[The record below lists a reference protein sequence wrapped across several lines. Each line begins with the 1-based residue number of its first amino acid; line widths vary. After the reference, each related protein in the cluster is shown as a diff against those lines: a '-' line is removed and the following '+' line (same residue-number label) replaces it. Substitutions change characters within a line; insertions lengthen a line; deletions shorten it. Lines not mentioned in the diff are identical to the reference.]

1 MSRMTLA
8 CLGFGVASFTLGCND
23 SRRDDD
29 NVVATLPTSGASGMD
44 TDDDGDDEDST
55 GGVRLDAGN
64 DTDDTSGL
72 GCLGDASCDEIDILF
87 VIDNSGTMAEE
98 QLNLAANFPLLV
110 QRLQNLTDAEG
121 NPVNPS
127 VNIMV
132 TTTDVGH
139 PLCTPFEKPGYRPAR
154 GAPIYE
160 GCNARID
167 RFTGLDP
174 NNPVVVEEACT
185 THCPVDIVPGDP
197 FIHFG
202 ISGSNVPNDDIAGA
216 LSCIGPQGIDG
227 CGMEAQLEAMLQA
240 INPTSCWNNPSQEQ
254 CQNDPKWS
262 NVKRGFL
269 RDNATLAIVIVTDE
283 VDCSNAAPEGFSYF
297 TNENGFWETNP
308 VIGIAQATSAVCWN
322 AGVTCS
328 GPNAQGVFT
337 DCTSADNGVLQPVD
351 RYISY
356 LQWLVQEQH
365 KEVVMLGILGV
376 PPVTE
381 RNPEPPFQPIA
392 GGALDIVYRDWIDG
406 VVPDGDILPDQAAN
420 GIDAD
425 WMRFDL
431 GIGPGCIGHDE
442 ATDTFT
448 GQAVPPVRIKEVC
461 ESLNR
466 ERADGTVDIR
476 CCIESICDQDFSPA
490 IDCLTGILSQS
501 IPPAG

>member
-1 MSRMTLA
+1 MSRITLA
-8 CLGFGVASFTLGCND
+8 CLGFGTVLALGCND
-23 SRRDDD
+23 SRRDDEIGVT
-29 NVVATLPTSGASGMD
+29 NQTSGVSMD
-44 TDDDGDDEDST
+44 DDDDGSADTTD
-55 GGVRLDAGN
+55 GVRLDAGV

-72 GCLGDASCDEIDILF
+72 GCLGDASCDEIDLVF

-98 QLNLAANFPLLV
+98 QLNLAANFPRLV
-110 QRLQNLTDAEG
+110 ERLQNLTDAAG

-139 PLCTPFEKPGYRPAR
+139 PLCTPFQKADYRPAK
-154 GAPIYE
+154 GAPIWE
-160 GCNARID
+160 GCNARIN

-174 NNPVVVEEACT
+174 NNPKVVEEACT
-185 THCPVDIVPGDP
+185 THCPGDIVPGDP
-197 FIHFG
+197 FIHFS
-202 ISGSNVPNDDIAGA
+202 INGSNVPNDDIAGA

-227 CGMEAQLEAMLQA
+227 CGMEAQLESMLQA
-240 INPTSCWNNPSQEQ
+240 INPAACWNDPSQEH

-269 RDNATLAIVIVTDE
+269 RPNATLALVIVTDE
-283 VDCSNAAPEGFSYF
+283 VDCSNMAPDGFSYF
-297 TNENGFWETNP
+297 TSENDFWEVNP
-308 VIGIAQATSAVCWN
+308 QIGIAQATSAVCWN

-328 GPNAQGVFT
+328 GPDANGVFT
-337 DCTSADNGVLQPVD
+337 NCASTDNGVLQPVE
-351 RYISY
+351 RYKSY
-356 LQWLVQEQH
+356 LKWVVEEQK

-381 RNPEPPFQPIA
+381 RNPEPPFEPTA
-392 GGALDIVYRDWIDG
+392 GGVFDLVYRDWIDG
-406 VVPDGDILPDQAAN
+406 VYPAGDITPEQNAS

-431 GIGPGCIGHDE
+431 GIGPGCVGYDD

-466 ERADGTVDIR
+466 TRQDGTVDIR
-476 CCIESICDQDFSPA
+476 CCIESICDQDFSAA